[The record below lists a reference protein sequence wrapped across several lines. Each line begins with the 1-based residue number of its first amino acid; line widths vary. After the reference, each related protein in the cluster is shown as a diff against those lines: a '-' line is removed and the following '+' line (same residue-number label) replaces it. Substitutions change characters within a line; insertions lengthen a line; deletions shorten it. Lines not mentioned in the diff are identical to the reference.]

1 MVKRK
6 LLLLTKFTIFLFLLN
21 VNFLQAQIKATS
33 ATDRLNGLQK
43 RKALEENSLLK
54 NINFRNIGP
63 VQMNGRVV
71 DIEAN
76 PYDPT
81 EFYVAYASGGLFY
94 TNTNGQ
100 SMQPIFEREDAFS
113 IGDVAVHWPPP
124 GQADQTK
131 TIWVGTG
138 EVNSS
143 RSSYSGVGV
152 YKSSDN
158 GKHWQYLGLPESHH
172 IGKIILHPTDN
183 NTAWVAV
190 LGHLYS
196 ANKERGVYKTTDG
209 GLNWKQTLFV
219 DENTGVVDMDIN
231 PKNPNVLYASTWYRE
246 RRAWDWKES
255 GKTSGLY
262 KSADAGNSWKLISG
276 PNTGFAGGEK
286 LGRIGL
292 AVFQK
297 NPSIIYA
304 VIDNNNLKPDTAKKK
319 IDSSKYQLEDFKNIS
334 KENFEQ
340 LNNKKLDSFLIK
352 NGFDAKYRSATVKE
366 LIRNDKVKPTAVYDW
381 LVADDGFQNAG
392 IIGCEVYRSDNE
404 GQSWKKVNSKE
415 INTFNTYGY
424 YFAKISL
431 SATDENKV
439 VVLGF
444 NCIYSND
451 GGNTFSSTD
460 KNVTHPDWHACWIN
474 PNRDG
479 HWIAGNDGGCNITY
493 DYGKHWFKVN
503 NNAVGQFYNI
513 ATDEAKPYNVYGG
526 LQDNGTWFG
535 SSKLSNNAADEE
547 EDGEKEDGADAYNW
561 KGIGGGDGMQVQVDT
576 RDNKTVYS
584 GFQFGFYSR
593 RSTDGG
599 RGISIHPMHDL
610 GEPKLR
616 YNWQTPIWLSKHGQD
631 VFYYGSN
638 KFHRS
643 LNKGEKMETL
653 SSDLSNGKKEGKIP
667 FGTITTLV
675 ESPLKFGLIYIGTDD
690 GNIQVTRDAGY
701 TWTKINVTLKAIP
714 AGLYI
719 SRVMPSQY
727 KESRVYAT
735 LNGYRN
741 DHFLPYLVVSEDYG
755 TTWLQLGTD
764 LPAEPLNVVKED
776 PKKDSILY
784 VGSDNGLYA
793 SFDRGQSFMSM
804 SHHLPRVPVHDI
816 AIQQRDNELVV
827 GTHGRSA
834 YVTKLDEVQKAFVK
848 MTESLHN
855 KAQLKTFNPN
865 EMNAGEPNI
874 PCPPAKS
881 KKKNNK
887 KAKATVLVDLNSVKN

>member
-1 MVKRK
+1 
-6 LLLLTKFTIFLFLLN
+6 
-21 VNFLQAQIKATS
+21 
-33 ATDRLNGLQK
+33 
-43 RKALEENSLLK
+43 
-54 NINFRNIGP
+54 
-63 VQMNGRVV
+63 
-71 DIEAN
+71 
-76 PYDPT
+76 
-81 EFYVAYASGGLFY
+81 
-94 TNTNGQ
+94 
-100 SMQPIFEREDAFS
+100 
-113 IGDVAVHWPPP
+113 
-124 GQADQTK
+124 
-131 TIWVGTG
+131 
-138 EVNSS
+138 
-143 RSSYSGVGV
+143 
-152 YKSSDN
+152 
-158 GKHWQYLGLPESHH
+158 
-172 IGKIILHPTDN
+172 
-183 NTAWVAV
+183 
-190 LGHLYS
+190 
-196 ANKERGVYKTTDG
+196 
-209 GLNWKQTLFV
+209 
-219 DENTGVVDMDIN
+219 
-231 PKNPNVLYASTWYRE
+231 
-246 RRAWDWKES
+246 
-255 GKTSGLY
+255 
-262 KSADAGNSWKLISG
+262 
-276 PNTGFAGGEK
+276 
-286 LGRIGL
+286 
-292 AVFQK
+292 
-297 NPSIIYA
+297 
-304 VIDNNNLKPDTAKKK
+304 
-319 IDSSKYQLEDFKNIS
+319 
-334 KENFEQ
+334 
-340 LNNKKLDSFLIK
+340 
-352 NGFDAKYRSATVKE
+352 
-366 LIRNDKVKPTAVYDW
+366 
-381 LVADDGFQNAG
+381 
-392 IIGCEVYRSDNE
+392 
-404 GQSWKKVNSKE
+404 
-415 INTFNTYGY
+415 
-424 YFAKISL
+424 
-431 SATDENKV
+431 
-439 VVLGF
+439 
-444 NCIYSND
+444 
-451 GGNTFSSTD
+451 
-460 KNVTHPDWHACWIN
+460 
-474 PNRDG
+474 
-479 HWIAGNDGGCNITY
+479 
-493 DYGKHWFKVN
+493 
-503 NNAVGQFYNI
+503 
-513 ATDEAKPYNVYGG
+513 
-526 LQDNGTWFG
+526 
-535 SSKLSNNAADEE
+535 
-547 EDGEKEDGADAYNW
+547 
-561 KGIGGGDGMQVQVDT
+561 MQVQVDT

-701 TWTKINVTLKAIP
+701 TWTKINVNLKAIP